1 MTSGMPPAAGRF
13 FPALFFVLVLLP
25 LVLAGCG
32 ALPVGPG
39 AGASASGAAI
49 LAHIRAAN
57 GLAALSPDARLEQAA
72 LEQARNMARSGEMS
86 HATGWGKGFVTRMRH
101 DGIGGV
107 RGENIAYGRFDTARV
122 FDVWLN
128 SPPHRRNMLD
138 PRFTRF
144 GLAYVEDGSGS
155 GRRYWALVLG
165 SS

>member
-1 MTSGMPPAAGRF
+1 MIPSAKGRF
-13 FPALFFVLVLLP
+13 VPALFFAAALLS
-25 LVLAGCG
+25 LALAGCG

-39 AGASASGAAI
+39 GGASASGAPI
-49 LAHIRAAN
+49 LAHIRAES
-57 GLAALSPDARLEQAA
+57 GLAALAPDSRLERAA

-86 HATGWGKGFVTRMRH
+86 HATGWGKGFVARMRR

-107 RGENIAYGRFDTARV
+107 RGENIAYGRFDTAKV

-165 SS
+165 SG